1 MCNKCNQFKHGVF
14 TEVALIKDPLSKQNT
29 NNLSSLC
36 VLGSKRK
43 SKGIKIQM
51 TEKKIRIVKP
61 TLIAHI
67 ISNTKT
73 NDQEDER

>member
-14 TEVALIKDPLSKQNT
+14 IEVALIKDPLSKQNT
-29 NNLSSLC
+29 NKLSWLC
-36 VLGSKRK
+36 VLGSERK
-43 SKGIKIQM
+43 SKGIKIQV

-67 ISNTKT
+67 ISNTET